1 MIPLAEKTY
10 NNYTI
15 LTPRDLHP
23 NKIKDNKTTV
33 CILDVNFLAR
43 HPRSQ
48 KRVAFVQSYC
58 DLYGIV
64 LVQ

>member
-10 NNYTI
+10 NNHTI

-23 NKIKDNKTTV
+23 DKINNKKTTI
-33 CILDVNFLAR
+33 CILDVNFLDR

-58 DLYGIV
+58 DLYGIA